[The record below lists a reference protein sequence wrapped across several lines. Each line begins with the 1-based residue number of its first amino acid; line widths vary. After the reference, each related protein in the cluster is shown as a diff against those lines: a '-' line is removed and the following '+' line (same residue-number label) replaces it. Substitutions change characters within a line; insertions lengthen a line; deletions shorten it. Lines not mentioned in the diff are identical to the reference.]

1 MDITEILSPEST
13 FSNLR
18 LSSKKKVLEKIS
30 NVMSEAIDCPNQ
42 EIYESLL
49 SREKLGS
56 TALGDG
62 IAIPH
67 GRLNQLDKAI
77 SVFILL
83 DDPIDYDSPDDKPVD
98 IIFAIMVPQNAN
110 NEQLKYL
117 AQIAK
122 ILSEGCLVSQIR
134 NAHSDQ
140 ALYEIIEKGLAKIT
154 D

>member
-1 MDITEILSPEST
+1 MNIAQILSPEST

-18 LSSKKKVLEKIS
+18 LSSKKKVLETVS
-30 NVMSEAIDCPNQ
+30 QVMAEGIGCSSQ

-56 TALGDG
+56 TALGEG
-62 IAIPH
+62 VAIPH
-67 GRLNQLDKAI
+67 GRLKQATQAF

-83 DDPIDYDSPDDKPVD
+83 EEPIEYDAPDNLPVD
-98 IIFAIMVPQNAN
+98 IIFAVIVPQDAN

-122 ILSEGCLVSQIR
+122 ILSESSLVSQIR
-134 NAHSDQ
+134 HAHCDQ
-140 ALYEIIEKGLAKIT
+140 ALYEIIEKGLDKVH
-154 D
+154 